1 MQSLPTRLATSA
13 IAAAAIALTAAAP
26 ARADPFNLGPVSAAQ
41 TCTLA
46 NNGLATGWIND
57 IYTFTVAEG
66 TSFDF
71 TGVVSNI
78 FGRNLTG
85 SANLGST
92 LYSND
97 PSFVQVA
104 VGSTVPTDSSGF
116 TFERSATYAPTVL
129 GAGEY
134 GLYVTGLIGTGGFAP
149 AVPASYSGQITFGN
163 IAAPVPEPET
173 WALMALGLVG
183 VGAAARRK
191 SRRSA

>member
-26 ARADPFNLGPVSAAQ
+26 ARAETFNLGLVSAAQ
-41 TCTLA
+41 TFTLG
-46 NNGLATGWIND
+46 NNGLAEGWIND

-66 TSFDF
+66 VSFDF
-71 TGVVSNI
+71 SGFVSNI

-92 LYSND
+92 LYSSD

-104 VGSTVPTDSSGF
+104 VGSTVPTDSSNF
-116 TFERSATYAPTVL
+116 TFERTATYAPTVL

-134 GLYVTGLIGTGGFAP
+134 GLYVTGLIGTSGFGGT
-149 AVPASYSGQITFGN
+149 VPASYSGQINFGGV
-163 IAAPVPEPET
+163 AAPVPEPASL
-173 WALMALGLVG
+173 ALMAIGLVG

-191 SRRSA
+191 SRPSA